1 MIRTLDRDRPL
12 GHLRIWTPP
21 DWPAPGPAAGIAVEW
36 TGRAG
41 HPTSYA
47 LLGGSSGARRISLAV
62 SGPFADAK
70 PGDADTVEYGLPAEY
85 RCDALHGLT
94 VTVAA
99 HGKIGSDV
107 TAFERVARFLRN
119 LLRDGI
125 PADDG
130 DVWERWDA
138 T

>member
-1 MIRTLDRDRPL
+1 MIRTLTRDRPL

-21 DWPAPGPAAGIAVEW
+21 DWPAPGPADGIAVEW

-47 LLGGSSGARRISLAV
+47 LLGGQPGARRVAV
-62 SGPFADAK
+62 GVTGAFADAL
-70 PGDADTVEYGLPAEY
+70 PGAADPVTYGLPAEY
-85 RCDALHGLT
+85 QGDALHGLT

-99 HGKIGSDV
+99 HAEAGSSV
-107 TAFERVARFLRN
+107 VAFSRVARLLRN
-119 LLRDGI
+119 LLRDGV
-125 PADDG
+125 PVTDD